1 MLVNLDS
8 PEFALALQLA
18 SEELGLADYYRPCV
32 RPLFTMPS
40 TQWPLCCAGSCEPC
54 AQLLV
59 AVAERVCN
67 LLGLDRDSLP

>member
-8 PEFALALQLA
+8 PEFALALQRA
-18 SEELGLADYYRPCV
+18 GEELGLADYYRPCV

-40 TQWPLCCAGSCEPC
+40 AQWPLCCAGSCEPC